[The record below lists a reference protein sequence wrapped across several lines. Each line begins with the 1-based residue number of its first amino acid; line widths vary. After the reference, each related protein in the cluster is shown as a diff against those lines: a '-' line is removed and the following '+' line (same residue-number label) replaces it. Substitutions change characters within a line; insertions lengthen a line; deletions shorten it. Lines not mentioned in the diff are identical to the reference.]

1 MIELLSYFVPTPI
14 PLCASHSYTTNNNY
28 YEKLQKLM
36 TYDINSSYL
45 ILFQTFAE
53 SVNEIEMT

>member
-1 MIELLSYFVPTPI
+1 MRLVITIERLPCLIFHAEKQNI
-14 PLCASHSYTTNNNY
+14 

-45 ILFQTFAE
+45 ILFQTIAE
-53 SVNEIEMT
+53 SANDIETT